1 MKEMARGMKL
11 FLSALLK
18 IVFGFVLIGAL
29 LFLPAWTLDYPH
41 AWLFTAL
48 LFLPLLIITPILA
61 FKAPKLL
68 EKRLKSKEKER
79 TQKGVISF
87 SVLIFPVGF
96 LLSALDFRF
105 GWSAVPAWLVAVASV
120 LFLVGYAGYA
130 EVLRENKFLSR
141 TVEVQ
146 ESQTVVS
153 TGLYGVVRHPMYLA
167 TLLMFLPMPL
177 ILGSFWGLIP
187 FALHPVLMVVRI
199 LNEEKVLTEG
209 LVGYAEYKSKVKYRL
224 IPFIW

>member
-1 MKEMARGMKL
+1 MKL
-11 FLSALLK
+11 FLSTLLK

-29 LFLPAWTLDYPH
+29 LFLPAGTLDYPY

-87 SVLIFPVGF
+87 SVLMFPVGF

-105 GWSAVPAWLVAVASV
+105 GWSAVPTWLVTVASV

-141 TVEVQ
+141 TIEVQ
-146 ESQTVVS
+146 ENQTVVS

-167 TLLMFLPMPL
+167 TLLMFVPMPL

-187 FALHPVLMVVRI
+187 FALYPVLTVVRI

-209 LVGYAEYKSKVKYRL
+209 LVGYAEYKNKVKYRL